1 MLTGKQRHHLRGLGH
16 ALNPIVQVGKGGLDD
31 GLIKAV
37 DQALADH
44 ELVKIR
50 VGDGAELDRHETAEE
65 LAAHTQSEVAQVIGN
80 VVLLYRANPTD
91 PTIQLP

>member
-16 ALNPIVQVGKGGLDD
+16 ALAPLVHVGKGGVDE

-44 ELVKIR
+44 ELIKVK
-50 VGDGAELDRHETAEE
+50 VGETGELDRHEVAEKIATE
-65 LAAHTQSEVAQVIGN
+65 SHSEVAQVIGN
-80 VVLLYRANPTD
+80 IVLLYRAHPEQ
-91 PTIQLP
+91 PTIELP

>member
-16 ALNPIVQVGKGGLDD
+16 ALNPIVQVGKGGVDD

-44 ELVKIR
+44 ELIKIK
-50 VGDGAELDRHETAEE
+50 VGDSAELDRHAAAEE
-65 LAAHTQSEVAQVIGN
+65 IAAQTHSEVAQVIGN
-80 VVLLYRANPTD
+80 VVLLYRAHPED

>member
-16 ALNPIVQVGKGGLDD
+16 ALNPIVQVGKGGLDE

-44 ELVKIR
+44 ELIKIR
-50 VGDGAELDRHETAEE
+50 VGDTAELDRHEAAEE
-65 LAAHTQSEVAQVIGN
+65 IAVQTRSEVAQVIGN
-80 VVLLYRANPTD
+80 VVLLYRAKPED
-91 PTIQLP
+91 PAIQLP

>member
-16 ALNPIVQVGKGGLDD
+16 ALSPIVQVGKGGIDE

-37 DQALADH
+37 EQALADH
-44 ELVKIR
+44 ELIKLK
-50 VGDGAELDRHETAEE
+50 VGDTAELDRHAAAEE
-65 LAAHTQSEVAQVIGN
+65 IAVQTRSEVAQVIGN
-80 VVLLYRANPTD
+80 VVLLYRANEE

>member
-1 MLTGKQRHHLRGLGH
+1 MLTGKHRHHLRGLGH
-16 ALNPIVQVGKGGLDD
+16 ALNAIVQVGKGGIDE

-44 ELVKIR
+44 ELIKLK
-50 VGDGAELDRHETAEE
+50 VGDTAELDRHAAAEE
-65 LAAHTQSEVAQVIGN
+65 IAVQTRSEVAQVIGN
-80 VVLLYRANPTD
+80 VVLLYRANEE

>member
-16 ALNPIVQVGKGGLDD
+16 ALNPIVQVGKGGLDE

-44 ELVKIR
+44 ELIKVK
-50 VGDGAELDRHETAEE
+50 VGEGADLDRHEAAEQI
-65 LAAHTQSEVAQVIGN
+65 AQQTHSEVAQVIGN
-80 VVLLYRANPTD
+80 IVLLYRPD
-91 PTIQLP
+91 PEKPEITLP